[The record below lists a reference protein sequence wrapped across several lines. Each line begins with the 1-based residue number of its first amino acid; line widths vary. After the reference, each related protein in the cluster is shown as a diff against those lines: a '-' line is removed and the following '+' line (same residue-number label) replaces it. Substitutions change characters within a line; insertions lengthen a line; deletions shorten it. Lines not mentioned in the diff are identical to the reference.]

1 MNVNKE
7 INKLHKQLDRVL
19 DEMIIADLDKIAD
32 IYFKKY
38 QPVMEEIQSI
48 VDECYSFTKMEE
60 KQYSILVEKYAEIG
74 FANNG
79 DNRVDEINMI
89 VDEINKQYRK
99 TYVPVI
105 KEYIIKPLTQMG
117 IDAKRIA
124 KECKRA
130 EFRLTKQLDRLKK
143 IQVDE
148 IDREFV
154 SVIFFARDALIDYGK
169 AGRVM
174 WDDEEEIEVEV
185 IEYDKS
191 DKYVKMTQVDE
202 VIRFLEKN
210 GYRKVRQ
217 AGTSHAIFKD
227 TKTQHCIPVP
237 IHGKEINVELAYGIQ
252 RQVYQAKN
260 N

>member
-1 MNVNKE
+1 MNINKE
-7 INKLHKQLDRVL
+7 INKLHKELDRVL
-19 DEMIIADLDKIAD
+19 DEMIITDLDKIAD
-32 IYFKKY
+32 MYFKKY

-124 KECKRA
+124 KECRRA

-148 IDREFV
+148 IDHEFV
-154 SVIFFARDALIDYGK
+154 SVIFFARDSLINYGHQ
-169 AGRVM
+169 GRVI
-174 WDDEEEIEVEV
+174 WDDEVENVEVET
-185 IEYDKS
+185 EL
-191 DKYVKMTQVDE
+191 DE
-202 VIRFLEKN
+202 VYDLIKITSLNEMIDFVESY
-210 GYRKVRQ
+210 GYVRVRQ
-217 AGTSHAIFKD
+217 TGSHAIYTDKD
-227 TKTQHCIPVP
+227 GNMTVIP
-237 IHGKEINVELAYGIQ
+237 IHSNNKIDKGLAYSIQ
-252 RQVYQAKN
+252 KQILGVIM
-260 N
+260 